1 MPADLQRDYYTSG
14 EAAKKLGMTPQHIA
28 RLCRQGKWKALKFGR
43 EYAIP
48 KHLVEPRPWRE
59 QNPDELARH
68 FRDKL
73 RLYIARQGLKLRIL
87 GILASGDEASKVY
100 AQFLVD
106 ACVDV
111 GIQLD
116 LQVLDPAEVK
126 KAVLKANDDRGT
138 QGIFVFYPIY
148 KDPRDA
154 ELKALLAP
162 EKDIEGLSP
171 FWMKRLYDDVRW
183 LDEARTKKAVLP
195 CTPLAVLKTLEYAG
209 LGPDTPQPPFKGQ
222 KVAVFNRSD
231 LTGKPLAHM
240 LMNDGAE
247 VFSFDVDGGQ
257 RLKKG
262 QKPRGITRAEA
273 LAQADMVVTGVPSR
287 AFEKVR
293 GEEIRAGATCLNF
306 SFVQNFEDSAKV
318 KAGVYIPRVGPMTI
332 AMCLRNMVRLYE
344 NHREHYEKK
353 R

>member
-1 MPADLQRDYYTSG
+1 MPVDLQRDYYTS
-14 EAAKKLGMTPQHIA
+14 AQVAQKLGLTPQHVA

-48 KHLVEPRPWRE
+48 RQLVEPRPWRE
-59 QNPDELARH
+59 HNPDELARH

-73 RLYIARQGLKLRIL
+73 RLYIDRQELKLRIL
-87 GILASGDEASKVY
+87 GILANGDEASKVY

-106 ACVDV
+106 ACADV

-116 LQVLDPAEVK
+116 LQVLAPADVK
-126 KAVLKANDDRGT
+126 RTVLKANADENI

-148 KDPRDA
+148 KDARDA

-171 FWMKRLYDDVRW
+171 FWMRRLYGNVRW
-183 LDEARTKKAVLP
+183 LDAAKTKKAILP

-209 LGPDTPQPPFKGQ
+209 LPPDVPRPPFKGR
-222 KVAVFNRSD
+222 KVAVFNRSE

-247 VFSFDVDGGQ
+247 VFSFDVDGGR
-257 RLKKG
+257 RLKRG
-262 QKPRGITRAEA
+262 QKSRAITRAEA
-273 LAQADMVVTGVPSR
+273 LAQADMIVTGVPSR
-287 AFEKVR
+287 AFEKIR
-293 GEEIRAGATCLNF
+293 GEEIRAGAICLNF
-306 SFVQNFEDSAKV
+306 SFVQNFEDSAKM
-318 KAGVYIPRVGPMTI
+318 KAGVYVPRVGPMTI

-344 NHREHYEKK
+344 NYRERYEGKN
-353 R
+353 